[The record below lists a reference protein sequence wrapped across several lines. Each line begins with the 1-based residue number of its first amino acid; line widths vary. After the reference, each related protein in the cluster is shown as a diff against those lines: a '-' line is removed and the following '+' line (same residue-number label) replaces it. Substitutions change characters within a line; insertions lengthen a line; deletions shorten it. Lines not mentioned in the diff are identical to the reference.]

1 MKYLLP
7 FAAAVFL
14 TACAAPSSQS
24 PEWTPLFDGA
34 TLDGWS
40 PKIVGHELGDNFD
53 NTFRVDNGLLKV
65 RYDNY
70 GTFEGR
76 FGHLFFD
83 APFSH
88 YKLRV
93 EYRFVGEQC
102 PGGPGWALR
111 NSGVMIHGQS
121 AESMGLHQDFPVSI
135 EVQTLGGDG
144 ENARSTGNLCT
155 PGTHVV
161 MEGELTKRHCT
172 NSTSKTVH
180 GDDWVLLEIEVR
192 GNEIIRHFIDGE
204 LVLEYTNPQLDTN
217 DSDAQAVL
225 NVDPLVLLSSGTISL
240 QSESHPV
247 DFRSVE
253 LLELSSASH

>member
-253 LLELSSASH
+253 LLELGSASH